1 MKNTASEILNNVDG
15 TTSGK
20 YISTIRAILNSV
32 RDEAVDEVVNVINTK
47 FCDVELPESTVNQLK
62 ETVPEVEGNKVKD
75 FLNSGVLEKAIHL
88 GFTVIKWVG
97 VIIMGIIGVVEPTP
111 LGEALTAL
119 LMTLPADR
127 LADLTVGLIRD
138 LA

>member
-1 MKNTASEILNNVDG
+1 MNNVDE
-15 TTSGK
+15 TNSGK
-20 YISTIRAILNSV
+20 YISTIRSILNAV
-32 RDEAVDEVVNVINTK
+32 PDEAVDEVVGVINTK
-47 FCDVELPESTVNQLK
+47 FGDVELPESTVNQLK

-75 FLNSGVLEKAIHL
+75 FLNSGVLAKAIHL
-88 GFTVIKWVG
+88 GFSAIKWVG
-97 VIIMGIIGVVEPTP
+97 VIILGVIAVVEPTP